1 MIKKTYENPRIK
13 SFCYSCCFLTLPSTN
28 THFPKILSVWQA
40 RSAQAE
46 MGRLHRPE
54 GESGALRGSPC
65 WPEVFYFGCLI
76 SCWNGI
82 ITGSQRGRAGFGRHT
97 FLSAILG
104 NVERLVCLFIYFV
117 IFEDLDTSNFY
128 YTSTFFKFVLLLSII
143 LLYQCLY
150 RYSLHCQ
157 KRHLFLF
164 FFWMEYNVKGACI
177 SNSVI
182 TYLQGLNR

>member
-1 MIKKTYENPRIK
+1 MCDRPGVRRQKWADYT
-13 SFCYSCCFLTLPSTN
+13 
-28 THFPKILSVWQA
+28 
-40 RSAQAE
+40 
-46 MGRLHRPE
+46 RPE

-104 NVERLVCLFIYFV
+104 NVEGFVCLFIYFF

-164 FFWMEYNVKGACI
+164 FSGWNTMLRELVYRTVL
-177 SNSVI
+177 SP
-182 TYLQGLNR
+182 TYKA